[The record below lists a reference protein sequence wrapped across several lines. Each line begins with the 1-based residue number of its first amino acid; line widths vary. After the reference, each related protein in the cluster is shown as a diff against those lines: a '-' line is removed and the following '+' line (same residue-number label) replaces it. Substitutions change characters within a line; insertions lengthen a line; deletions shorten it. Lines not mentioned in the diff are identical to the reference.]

1 MGCRL
6 YQNTWKEEL
15 MGKPNDLIMVI
26 INFSM

>member
-15 MGKPNDLIMVI
+15 MGKLNDLIMVI
-26 INFSM
+26 INFSL